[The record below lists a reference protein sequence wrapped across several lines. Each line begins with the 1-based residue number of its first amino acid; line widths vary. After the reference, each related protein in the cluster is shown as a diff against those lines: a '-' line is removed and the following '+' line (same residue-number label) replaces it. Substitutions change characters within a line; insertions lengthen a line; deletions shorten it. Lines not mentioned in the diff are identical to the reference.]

1 MARRKFWGWGKV
13 GEGFTDEEMKPFEAD
28 YAAVFG
34 VDGFEARPFPTVDEI
49 EIAPRAWRPRPRSR
63 PSARTTSGSAWC
75 IPSGGPSTSRSA
87 SWTATSPAR
96 PTL

>member
-49 EIAPRAWRPRPRSR
+49 EIAPPRLAPPASLA
-63 PSARTTSGSAWC
+63 PAGALLAGFA
-75 IPSGGPSTSRSA
+75 SGGFTAGNARHAPDSR
-87 SWTATSPAR
+87 
-96 PTL
+96 